1 MLLLESSSEPAV
13 IAPPLSEREA
23 HQIDQS
29 SSLSER
35 ERESS
40 HAKRVGELREEKEGC
55 ENECEKTSQSANALK
70 FPRPANFFFNSC
82 LFGFFT
88 QLL

>member
-35 ERESS
+35 ERE
-40 HAKRVGELREEKEGC
+40 REQSRKESRGV
-55 ENECEKTSQSANALK
+55 EGRET
-70 FPRPANFFFNSC
+70 
-82 LFGFFT
+82 GM
-88 QLL
+88 